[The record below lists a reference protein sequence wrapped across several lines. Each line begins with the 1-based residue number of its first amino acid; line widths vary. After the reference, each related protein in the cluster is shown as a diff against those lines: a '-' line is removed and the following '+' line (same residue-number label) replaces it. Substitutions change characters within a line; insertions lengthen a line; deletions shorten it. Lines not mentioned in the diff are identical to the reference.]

1 MNRLSAKIA
10 LVSLVGVVGVST
22 LAPVASAAAP
32 RTVTSS
38 GRCSSG
44 SATWR
49 MIATA
54 DGKKIDLELR
64 VVTNRPAGHQW
75 NVRLTDNGVRIF
87 RGTRVTDAPR
97 GSFDVSI
104 LTANRAGVDH
114 LVGVARYPAT
124 GQVCRGVV
132 NF

>member
-10 LVSLVGVVGVST
+10 LVSLVGVVGVSA
-22 LAPVASAAAP
+22 LAPIASAAAP

-44 SATWR
+44 PATWR

-54 DGKKIDLELR
+54 DGKKIDLEFR
-64 VVTNRPAGHQW
+64 VVTNRRGHKW
-75 NVRLTDNGVRIF
+75 NVRLADNGVQVF
-87 RGTRVTDAPR
+87 RGTRVTDPPR

-104 LTANRAGVDH
+104 LTANLVGVDH

-124 GQVCRGVV
+124 AQVCRGVV